1 MRSTV
6 FLIVAMALAGCQ
18 SITNTLPPDT
28 TAADVIK
35 DSATLSEVKSLPAP
49 MGQIPVSVYAF
60 RDQTGQYKPS
70 TGASSFST
78 AVTQGATSILVQTL
92 SETSWFYL
100 WSVKGCR
107 TFLPNAK

>member
-49 MGQIPVSVYAF
+49 MGKF
-60 RDQTGQYKPS
+60 RFLYMRLETRPGNINLVLGQ
-70 TGASSFST
+70 
-78 AVTQGATSILVQTL
+78 V
-92 SETSWFYL
+92 
-100 WSVKGCR
+100 R
-107 TFLPNAK
+107 FLLL